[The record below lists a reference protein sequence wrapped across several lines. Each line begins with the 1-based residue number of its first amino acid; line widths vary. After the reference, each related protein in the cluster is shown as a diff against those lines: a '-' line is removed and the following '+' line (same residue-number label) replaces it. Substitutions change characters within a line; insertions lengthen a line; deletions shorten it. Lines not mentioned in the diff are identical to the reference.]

1 MKYRLLHG
9 YKYELMEDYWAKIEG
24 IVGAS
29 NAFVTITP
37 PYFDEVQGDYRG
49 NTSTMFIKT
58 GYAWDGS
65 TCSFDKHSIR
75 ASLVHDALYQLMRE
89 GLLDKKYR
97 KQADQ
102 LYRDMLIEDGLWK
115 SHAWVRYWALRNFAG
130 GGIKPEKKPRGKII
144 EIGE

>member
-1 MKYRLLHG
+1 MKIRLLHG
-9 YKYELMEDYWAKIEG
+9 YKYESVDGYTCSTG
-24 IVGAS
+24 IVRRG
-29 NAFVTITP
+29 ITDQAISH
-37 PYFDEVQGDYRG
+37 PYMHLDKNGVLEIFP
-49 NTSTMFIKT
+49 

-65 TCSFDKHSIR
+65 TCSFDKNSLR

>member
-1 MKYRLLHG
+1 MKIRVLRG
-9 YKYELMEDYWAKIEG
+9 YKYELVEG
-24 IVGAS
+24 EKQQTNILELTVLHKYIRLYSDGEIIIV
-29 NAFVTITP
+29 
-37 PYFDEVQGDYRG
+37 E
-49 NTSTMFIKT
+49 

-65 TCSFDKHSIR
+65 TCSFDKNSLR

-89 GLLDKKYR
+89 GLLHKKYR

-115 SHAWVRYWALRNFAG
+115 IHANLRYWALRNFAG